1 MQRKCWMMT
10 NSTLVAA
17 LFVGCSTSFL
27 SSLMIVATE
36 RWHGSHSLDHDMS
49 AAQKFHTRPVPRVG
63 GISFFIGML
72 ATSVY
77 FFLSEEI
84 DATLI
89 NVKLLLAALPA
100 FLIGS
105 IEDVT
110 KKVSVTVRLLATFAS
125 PLIASW
131 LLGAILPRMD
141 VWVLDVLLTVTPI
154 ALVITAFAG
163 AGIANSINIIDGF
176 NGLAAF
182 TAIMIL
188 GCMGVLAWQVKDLAI
203 MQLALTGVGVALGF
217 LVFNYPMGRIFMGDG
232 GAYFLGFWIAEIA
245 VLLIMRHPSLS
256 AWQLLAICAYPVI
269 EVIYSIYRKKFVRKM
284 SPGLPDR
291 LHFHMLVYRRLVSR
305 IIPSSEMR
313 PWLRNAM
320 TTATLMAVNAPFAF
334 LAVYYGNTK
343 GAAIACIVAQAFLY
357 MAIYARL
364 VRGHWCLN
372 PIVGLGLLPENKAKS
387 I

>member
-1 MQRKCWMMT
+1 MQGKCRMMI
-10 NSTLVAA
+10 NPILVAA
-17 LFVGCSTSFL
+17 LVVAGSASFL

-36 RWHGSHSLDHDMS
+36 RWHGFHSLDHDMS

-72 ATSVY
+72 AASVY
-77 FFLSEEI
+77 FFLREEI
-84 DATLI
+84 DIALV
-89 NVKLLLAALPA
+89 NVKLLLAVLPA
-100 FLIGS
+100 FLIGF

-110 KKVSVTVRLLATFAS
+110 KKVSIATRLLATFAS

-141 VWVLDVLLTVTPI
+141 VWIIDVLLKVAPI
-154 ALVITAFAG
+154 ALVITAFAS

-176 NGLAAF
+176 NGLAGF

-188 GCMGVLAWQVKDLAI
+188 GSMGALAWRLDDVFI
-203 MQLALTGVGVALGF
+203 MQLAMTSVGIALGF
-217 LVFNYPMGRIFMGDG
+217 LVFNFPTGRIFMGDS

-245 VLLIMRHPSLS
+245 VLLIVRHPSLT

-269 EVIYSIYRKKFVRKM
+269 EVIYSIYRKKFIRKM

-291 LHFHMLVYRRLVSR
+291 LHFHMLVYRRFVSR
-305 IIPSSEMR
+305 IVPSSEMR

-334 LAVYYGNTK
+334 LALYYGDTK
-343 GAAIACIVAQAFLY
+343 RAAIACIVAQAFLY

-372 PIVGLGLLPENKAKS
+372 PIIGLGLLPENKTKS

>member
-1 MQRKCWMMT
+1 MTT
-10 NSTLVAA
+10 NSTLLTALLVAS
-17 LFVGCSTSFL
+17 STSFF
-27 SSLMIVATE
+27 SSMMIVGTE

-72 ATSVY
+72 AASAY
-77 FFLSEEI
+77 FFLSEET
-84 DATLI
+84 DTTLVH
-89 NVKLLLAALPA
+89 VKLLFAVLPA
-100 FLIGS
+100 FLVGFV
-105 IEDVT
+105 EDLT
-110 KKVSVTVRLLATFAS
+110 KKVSVTTRLLATFAS

-141 VWVLDVLLTVTPI
+141 VWVIDVLLKVTPI
-154 ALVITAFAG
+154 ALVVTAFAG

-176 NGLAAF
+176 NGLAAL

-188 GCMGVLAWQVKDLAI
+188 CCMGVLAWQANDVFIL
-203 MQLALTGVGVALGF
+203 QLAMTGAGVALGF
-217 LVFNYPMGRIFMGDG
+217 LVFNFPTGRIFMGDS
-232 GAYFLGFWIAEIA
+232 GAYFLGFWIAEVA
-245 VLLIMRHPSLS
+245 VLLVVRHPSLT

-269 EVIYSIYRKKFVRKM
+269 EVIYSIYRKKFIRKM

-320 TTATLMAVNAPFAF
+320 TTATLMAINAPFAF
-334 LAVYYGNTK
+334 LAAYYGDTK
-343 GAAIACIVAQAFLY
+343 RAAIACIVAQVFLY

-372 PIVGLGLLPENKAKS
+372 PIVGLGLLPEHKTKS